1 LPDFSQIQVPGRR
14 TVGGGGAG
22 PSTARDENDPK
33 WIREMLLANP
43 DQVAMLKQQ
52 NPRLAEALNNPDEF
66 TKVRHFPCCSV
77 LGGKF
82 LLSDIF
88 NSFKTYKHF
97 LRLILQVSNHC
108 CSFNH
113 IRVLLTHDFYSPS
126 CDLITENDLQMTEQN
141 VIQIS
146 KRFSSFGMLNKNY
159 YLLQILREQQAA
171 RAERERLRIR
181 MLTADPMDIEAQ
193 RLIAQVRT
201 GIH

>member
-1 LPDFSQIQVPGRR
+1 
-14 TVGGGGAG
+14 
-22 PSTARDENDPK
+22 
-33 WIREMLLANP
+33 
-43 DQVAMLKQQ
+43 
-52 NPRLAEALNNPDEF
+52 
-66 TKVRHFPCCSV
+66 
-77 LGGKF
+77 
-82 LLSDIF
+82 
-88 NSFKTYKHF
+88 
-97 LRLILQVSNHC
+97 
-108 CSFNH
+108 
-113 IRVLLTHDFYSPS
+113 
-126 CDLITENDLQMTEQN
+126 MTEQN